1 MEDRDNR
8 WTLPD
13 RTRAVDWCRRRN
25 AEGIRCILH
34 SLGEYATDPG
44 RTVQAVEDAVGC
56 LRLIEQNSL
65 DASLSLKLSDL
76 GALFDSTLCLRN
88 VSAILGEAASLG
100 VGVEIDM
107 EGRPL
112 VDRTMT
118 IAVACAGQDL
128 PLTLTLQAYLD
139 RTSGD
144 LTTARDHNIRIRL
157 VKGAYIG
164 DIQDFYAI
172 QTRFRNLVGILCQRA
187 DGFTVGT
194 HDPDLIGWITDHA
207 AADPRTI
214 EFGFLMG
221 LADQT
226 KARLVDGGWHVSEYV
241 PFGPSGRAYVARREQ
256 YLKMLG
262 RLGRRPSP

>member
-1 MEDRDNR
+1 MEERDSR

-13 RTRAVDWCRRRN
+13 RARTVDWCRNRN

-34 SLGEYATDPG
+34 HLGEYATDPG

-56 LRLIEQNSL
+56 LRLIEQNSI

-88 VSAILGEAASLG
+88 VAAILDEAGSLG
-100 VGVEIDM
+100 VRVEIDM

-112 VDRTMT
+112 VDRTIA
-118 IAVACAGQDL
+118 IAVACAGRDP

-139 RTSGD
+139 RTFGD
-144 LTTARDHNIRIRL
+144 LTTAGDHNIRIRL
-157 VKGAYIG
+157 VKGAYMG
-164 DIQDFYAI
+164 DVQDFYAI
-172 QTRFRNLVGILCQRA
+172 QARFRDLVGMLFQRA
-187 DGFTVGT
+187 DGFSVGT
-194 HDPDLIGWITDHA
+194 QDPDLIGWITDHA

-226 KARLVDGGWHVSEYV
+226 KGRLVDEGWHVSEYV
-241 PFGPSGRAYVARREQ
+241 PFGPSGRAYVARRDQ

-262 RLGRRPSP
+262 RLGRKPSP